1 MVHCLHGNNTALAQA
16 GSLSSFFFYVSLVK
30 QTAHTEAW
38 EAISPH
44 PPPFTHLRST
54 CTPRLRLG
62 TESREKENNN
72 NVMMRTTF
80 PGVALL

>member
-1 MVHCLHGNNTALAQA
+1 MAITALAQA
-16 GSLSSFFFYVSLVK
+16 GSLSSFFYVSLVK

-44 PPPFTHLRST
+44 PAPFTHLRST

-62 TESREKENNN
+62 TE
-72 NVMMRTTF
+72 
-80 PGVALL
+80 